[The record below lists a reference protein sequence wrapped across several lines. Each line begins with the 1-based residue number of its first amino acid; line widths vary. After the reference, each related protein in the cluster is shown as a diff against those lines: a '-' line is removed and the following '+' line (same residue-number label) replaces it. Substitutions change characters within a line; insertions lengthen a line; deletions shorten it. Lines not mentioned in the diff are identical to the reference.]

1 MTYWYDWI
9 QKVEIKNV
17 REFKEHYNLIREF
30 VAEISYL
37 IFKGWFKNI
46 EKKNISVLDKLIE

>member
-17 REFKEHYNLIREF
+17 REFKEHYNLVREF